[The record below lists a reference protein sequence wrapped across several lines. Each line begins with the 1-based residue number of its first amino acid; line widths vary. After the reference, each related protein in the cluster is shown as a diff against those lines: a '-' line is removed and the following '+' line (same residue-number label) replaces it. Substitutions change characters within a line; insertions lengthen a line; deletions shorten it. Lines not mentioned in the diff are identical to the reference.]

1 MLDEEGNSEIQLPI
15 LTMKKIIEVILKF
28 DSSL

>member
-28 DSSL
+28 DSRL